1 MDDGYD
7 FGEAVREAMRQGY
20 KSGGMLVQPSIDGS
34 RPGYS
39 GKYGTNIRKLTQ
51 SDSLEVQV
59 VRGGKEGGKGGQKFY
74 KTFNF
79 DDYGGEANALKA
91 AEKYRDSVKGIKKD
105 TGKQSKGQPIG
116 FKKQTGG
123 QAEIRKALNS
133 IIKVGGKSFSNE
145 DIRKLVDMDLFPDDD
160 QFRKAVDVVK
170 KESKFKN
177 LKFEK
182 KPRPRLS
189 NDPVSVLQAKTRK
202 RRSKKLDLLGSKDYE
217 KELYQFKKEVQE
229 GLGLKPAET
238 TGAISGKK
246 RKFLPIDMGHQSS
259 IDQLKVLKQKL
270 RPEDLNPQFYR
281 ANREGIRKF
290 EGGVRTLEAN
300 LKKNFY
306 PEQKKLYNQAKK
318 FIDAGKEV
326 PEYLQNKIINSNERI
341 QIFID
346 KTVKKYPLLKDRVN
360 AVTIDANDLTVRRGG
375 NVFKQLGIGLVDQD
389 LGKIK
394 KNSLDDLT
402 IKANLAEQTLKEA
415 TDAGLINKKTGRE
428 RLNKFLSIAKPV
440 VKKVAKALPVVGTA
454 VGIADVANAYEQG
467 VRNPIDLFAAYQIS
481 PEAALAGKQYR
492 EDPEYRQ
499 KSKQAT
505 FARPLDEGTYDAI
518 DESFTSYFDGG
529 IVSVLKGV
537 K

>member
-1 MDDGYD
+1 MPQFVD
-7 FGEAVREAMRQGY
+7 
-20 KSGGMLVQPSIDGS
+20 
-34 RPGYS
+34 
-39 GKYGTNIRKLTQ
+39 KL
-51 SDSLEVQV
+51 L
-59 VRGGKEGGKGGQKFY
+59 FY
-74 KTFNF
+74 
-79 DDYGGEANALKA
+79 
-91 AEKYRDSVKGIKKD
+91 
-105 TGKQSKGQPIG
+105 
-116 FKKQTGG
+116 
-123 QAEIRKALNS
+123 
-133 IIKVGGKSFSNE
+133 
-145 DIRKLVDMDLFPDDD
+145 
-160 QFRKAVDVVK
+160 
-170 KESKFKN
+170 

-259 IDQLKVLKQKL
+259 IDQLKILKQKL

-529 IVSVLKGV
+529 IVSLKGV